1 MEKKAI
7 MQSPLGPLTE
17 LGQFKKDIIPGFTI
31 IEQVG
36 KGASSVVFSA
46 TDKKTGERVALK
58 VFYLHYCKN
67 REFVHRLIREA
78 EIVKRLRHPNI
89 VAGYGYGTY
98 EGYYYTVMEFAEGD
112 TLNQLLKTKSRLEE
126 KEASKIILQVARGL
140 EAAEKQ
146 KTIHRDIKPSNIIL
160 ISTPEGLVAKL
171 TDFGLAREQVDTS
184 FTMAGLLLGTPLYAS
199 PEQARGETNLDI
211 RTDIYA
217 LGITFYHIIVGKP
230 PFAELNTSLLLT
242 KKITEDIPYPMR
254 AAPGISEDISVIIM
268 KMCQR
273 EPARRYQNCA
283 SLIQDLE
290 LYLDGRFEPDATR
303 IIQLKAEAPLSQE
316 EIKSITDAEIKS
328 GTIDPQILKYSNPK
342 ILRPSEILF
351 YEEDTTREAYLLLKG
366 ALEILKVGRRI
377 AVIDKPGSFVGEM
390 STLLKTGRTA
400 TVRAVERTILLEIS
414 EGKFQEFLHC
424 SPEIALNLARD
435 LASRLQ
441 STTDN
446 LKTAQGRLS
455 TIIEHYRL
463 IRDDLEKPLE
473 G

>member
-1 MEKKAI
+1 MAKKAI
-7 MQSPLGPLTE
+7 MQTPLGPLTE
-17 LGQFKKDIIPGFTI
+17 LGQFKKDIIPGFNI

-78 EIVKRLRHPNI
+78 DIVKRIRHPNV

-98 EGYYYTVMEFAEGD
+98 EGYYYMVMEFADGD
-112 TLNQLLKTKSRLEE
+112 TLTQLLKTKLRLEE
-126 KEASKIILQVARGL
+126 KEAAKIILQVARGL

-146 KTIHRDIKPSNIIL
+146 KTIHRDIKPSNII
-160 ISTPEGLVAKL
+160 ITSAPEGIIARL

-184 FTMAGLLLGTPLYAS
+184 LTMPGLILGTPLYVS

-217 LGITFYHIIVGKP
+217 LGITFYQLIVGKP
-230 PFAELNTSLLLT
+230 PFADLNTSLLLT
-242 KKITEDIPYPMR
+242 KKITDDIPYPMH
-254 AAPGISEDISVIIM
+254 AAPGVSEETSAIIM

-303 IIQLKAEAPLSQE
+303 IIQLSVEAPLSQE

-328 GTIDPQILKYSNPK
+328 GTLDPQVLTFSNPK

-351 YEEDTTREAYLLLKG
+351 YEEDTSREAYLLLKG
-366 ALEILKVGRRI
+366 ALEILKAGRRV
-377 AVIDKPGSFVGEM
+377 ALIDTPGSFVGEM

-424 SPEIALNLARD
+424 TPEIALNLARD

-441 STTDN
+441 STTDK
-446 LKTAQGRLS
+446 LKKAQGRLS

-463 IRDDLEKPLE
+463 IRDDLEKPLDE
-473 G
+473 